1 MPLIKTQIKEKE
13 RKVAGSGR
21 GGSALD
27 ETIKKEG
34 VTLFFTF
41 SIK

>member
-13 RKVAGSGR
+13 RKVAGR
-21 GGSALD
+21 WERGSALD

-34 VTLFFTF
+34 VTSFLVFL
-41 SIK
+41 